1 MHPLRI
7 ALIFAVVLICYLS
20 TLKISGNTNVSWIKI
35 FSPIWLPLVIVEI
48 IAIVYVLIRFLSG
61 DLK

>member
-35 FSPIWLPLVIVEI
+35 FSPIWVPL
-48 IAIVYVLIRFLSG
+48 AILDFIGVTWLFLSFLSG